1 MDDRIYIYDP
11 SYNTSDV
18 SLWKAHLADLYA
30 KGTPLEAI
38 YVLGEPIEVD
48 ISAYLTDESL
58 IVEGG
63 GTITA
68 VNEHSQDLPTEITY
82 LINTT
87 GGG

>member
-1 MDDRIYIYDP
+1 MGNPVTVVY
-11 SYNTSDV
+11 
-18 SLWKAHLADLYA
+18 ALA
-30 KGTPLEAI
+30 
-38 YVLGEPIEVD
+38 EPIEED
-48 ISAYLTDESL
+48 ISAYLFDESL

-68 VNEHSQDLPTEITY
+68 VNEYSQDLPTEITY